1 MKKSK
6 KIKEKF
12 IPDLVENRTDIKFAV
27 FVVSFAVYGQVFKK
41 LLSKPKT

>member
-12 IPDLVENRTDIKFAV
+12 IPDVVENRADVKLAV

-41 LLSKPKT
+41 LLSKQKT